1 MIRMRK
7 AGIIIVAPLVVLGL
21 FPTLTWSQAP
31 TAGQFGSPV
40 SLPPDTSL
48 SDASSEAPA
57 SEPPVAEE
65 SAASDNAAPAEPDP
79 AYLKKKKEKS
89 VQGQQTKRMMWVI
102 PNFAAVS
109 ADTEVERLNARG
121 KFALAFHDSM
131 DYSGFTWTAI
141 IAGQAMATRSDPEL
155 GHGMAGYGR
164 YYWRAFADGVSGTFF
179 TEAIIPAITHE
190 DPRYYTKGH
199 GGFFRRM
206 GYALSR
212 TVVTRTDSGS
222 LTFNVSEIVGNLAEA
237 GLSNAYYP
245 PEERGLKQTGRDWG
259 MQMESAAVNNIAKE
273 FWPDIRNKFFRRKQ
287 QEQ

>member
-1 MIRMRK
+1 MKMIK
-7 AGIIIVAPLVVLGL
+7 ASIVIVAPLLALGL

-31 TAGQFGSPV
+31 TAGQFSSPA
-40 SLPPDTSL
+40 SLPPETSL
-48 SDASSEAPA
+48 SDALSEAPA
-57 SEPPVAEE
+57 SEPPAAEAP
-65 SAASDNAAPAEPDP
+65 AASGNAAPAEPDP
-79 AYLKKKKEKS
+79 AYLKKKKGGPVE
-89 VQGQQTKRMMWVI
+89 GQQTKRMMWI
-102 PNFAAVS
+102 APNFAAVS
-109 ADTEVERLNARG
+109 ANTEVGRLDARG
-121 KFALAFHDSM
+121 KFAIAFHDSM

-179 TEAIIPAITHE
+179 TEAIIPTITHQ

-212 TVVTRTDSGS
+212 TVVTKTDSGR
-222 LTFNVSEIVGNLAEA
+222 LTFNVSEVLGTLAEA

-245 PEERGLKQTGRDWG
+245 SQDRGLKQTGTNWG
-259 MQMESAAVNNIAKE
+259 MQMESAAINNIAKE

>member
-1 MIRMRK
+1 VIKIIK
-7 AGIIIVAPLVVLGL
+7 AGIVTVAPLVVLGL
-21 FPTLTWSQAP
+21 FPALTWSQAP
-31 TAGQFGSPV
+31 IAGQFSSPA
-40 SLPPDTSL
+40 SLPPGASL
-48 SDASSEAPA
+48 SGASSEAPA
-57 SEPPVAEE
+57 SEPAAAEAP
-65 SAASDNAAPAEPDP
+65 AASGNAAPAEPDP
-79 AYLKKKKEKS
+79 AYVKKKKEEP
-89 VQGQQTKRMMWVI
+89 VEGEQTKRMMWVV

-121 KFALAFHDSM
+121 KFVLAFHDSM

-179 TEAIIPAITHE
+179 TEAIVPAITHE

-212 TVVTRTDSGS
+212 TVVTRTDSGG
-222 LTFNVSEIVGNLAEA
+222 LTFNAAEVVGNLAEA